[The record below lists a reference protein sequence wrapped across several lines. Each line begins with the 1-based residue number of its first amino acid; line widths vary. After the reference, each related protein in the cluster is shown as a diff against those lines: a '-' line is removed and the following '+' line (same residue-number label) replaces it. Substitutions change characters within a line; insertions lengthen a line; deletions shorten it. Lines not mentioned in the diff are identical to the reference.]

1 MPFPATWKLW
11 QQHPR
16 VVGYSLACVA
26 AVVLLTA
33 VFARIRPPAQED
45 LAPLV
50 ILAGLGV
57 LQAELG
63 RQVERVRRRLSGSPY
78 ITMSSAWTFAAVLVV
93 PPTLVAALV
102 AVLYLHLGLRSWYR
116 LHRVPPFRTTNNA
129 CCVILSC
136 YAASAV
142 LLATGVEDM
151 ATAISAGWWGAGAV
165 LAALVVQFVVN
176 AVLILPARNDIGRT
190 PRQLFGGWADN
201 GLDLA
206 TLCVGVF
213 NGVALTTLPGLV
225 VLAVP
230 VVLLL
235 HRVVLLVS
243 QLEAAATR
251 DGKTGVLNPAGWRT
265 RAEAA
270 LARTERARTGLG
282 LLMIDLDHF
291 KQVNDTHGH
300 PAGDAVLKAIATT
313 ITRSVRDHNDAVGRY
328 GGEEFVVA
336 LPDIEP
342 AGIAIVAERIRHAVS
357 QLAVE
362 AGTEERPRTITGL
375 SVSVGTAASP
385 AGGATL
391 DALIRVADGALYEAK
406 HAGRN
411 RVVPGVSA

>member
-1 MPFPATWKLW
+1 MRPSAWTLW
-11 QQHPR
+11 RQRPR
-16 VVGYSLACVA
+16 VIGYCLACVL
-26 AVVLLTA
+26 AVVLLT
-33 VFARIRPPAQED
+33 VLLLRSRPPTRGD
-45 LAPLV
+45 LVLFAVLV
-50 ILAGLGV
+50 GLGI

-63 RQVERVRRRLSGSPY
+63 RQVERVRRRLSGGPHV
-78 ITMSSAWTFAAVLVV
+78 TMSSTWTFAAVLIV
-93 PPTLVAALV
+93 PPALAAALT

-136 YAASAV
+136 YAAAGVLLVTGVHDMPTAIAVGWQGVAAV
-142 LLATGVEDM
+142 L
-151 ATAISAGWWGAGAV
+151 GAMV
-165 LAALVVQFVVN
+165 MQFVVN
-176 AVLILPARNDIGRT
+176 AVVILPARNTIGRT
-190 PRQLFGGWADN
+190 PRELFGGWADN

-213 NGVALTTLPGLV
+213 NGVVLATLPGLIV
-225 VLAVP
+225 VALP
-230 VVLLL
+230 LVLLM
-235 HRVVLLVS
+235 HRVVLVS

-251 DGKTGVLNPAGWRT
+251 DEKTGVFNPAGWRT

-270 LARTERARTGLG
+270 LAHTERAHTGLG
-282 LLMIDLDHF
+282 LLMIDLDYF
-291 KQVNDTHGH
+291 KQVNDTYGH
-300 PAGDAVLKAIATT
+300 PAGDAVLKATAAT

-342 AGIAIVAERIRHAVS
+342 GDVAIVAERIRHAVS

-362 AGTEERPRTITGL
+362 VGTDAQPTIITGL
-375 SVSVGTAASP
+375 SVSVGTATRPTTGS
-385 AGGATL
+385 TL
-391 DALIRVADGALYEAK
+391 DALIAVADGALYQAK